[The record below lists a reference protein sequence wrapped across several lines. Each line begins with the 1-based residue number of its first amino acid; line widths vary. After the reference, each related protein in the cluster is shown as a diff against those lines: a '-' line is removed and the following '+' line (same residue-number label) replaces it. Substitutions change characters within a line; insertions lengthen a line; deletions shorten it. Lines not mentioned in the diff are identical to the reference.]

1 MLEIDEISKTIG
13 TKTVLD
19 RITLSISS
27 GASLAIVGESGSGKS
42 TLARIVMALERP
54 TSGVI
59 RFNGIAAPHKKTS
72 DFKDWYRQIQFVFQ
86 NTTASL
92 DPRMTIAQ
100 SLEEP
105 LTGFTG
111 MGKNERKERI
121 AEYAEKVGL
130 PPHLLAERPGRLS
143 GGQYQRACIAKALVV
158 KPKLLIC
165 DEIVSNLDLLH
176 QHQIIELLHT
186 LKIEQ
191 QLSLLFITHD
201 LSLLAGLCEE
211 IAVLKEGQLVERFA
225 SSAIHASGH
234 HPYTQSLLNAARSLG
249 RRASE

>member
-1 MLEIDEISKTIG
+1 MLEINEITKVIG
-13 TKTVLD
+13 TKSVLD
-19 RITLSISS
+19 SISLSIPN
-27 GASLAIVGESGSGKS
+27 GGSLAIVGESGSGKS

-54 TSGVI
+54 TSGGVQ
-59 RFNGIAAPHKKTS
+59 FNGCEAPYKGAAA
-72 DFKDWYRQIQFVFQ
+72 FKDWYRQIQFVFQ

-105 LTGFTG
+105 LSRFMD

-121 AEYAEKVGL
+121 AEYAGKVGL
-130 PPHLLAERPGRLS
+130 PPHLLAGKPGRLS
-143 GGQYQRACIAKALVV
+143 GGQYQRACIAKALIV
-158 KPKLLIC
+158 KPKLLVC

-191 QLSLLFITHD
+191 RLSLLFITHD
-201 LSLLAGLCEE
+201 LSLVAGLCEE
-211 IAVLKEGQLVERFA
+211 IAVLKEGQLVERFS
-225 SSAIHASGH
+225 SSAIHSPGH
-234 HPYTQSLLNAARSLG
+234 HPYTQSLLDAARSLG
-249 RRASE
+249 RAGM